1 MSGVEKRAEFLAFC
15 IENYKMKLGEV
26 SGTKVAD
33 FFAEYGVL
41 DFLLEN
47 YDLLHTLGKDQLME
61 EIERF
66 LKKRGASC

>member
-1 MSGVEKRAEFLAFC
+1 MDEQTKKAEFAAFS
-15 IENYKMKLGEV
+15 IESYKQKLGEV

-33 FFAEYGVL
+33 FFSEYGLL

-47 YDLLHTLGKDQLME
+47 YDLLHTLGKEQLLAEME
-61 EIERF
+61 RY